1 MLRAAIYARFS
12 TNLQS
17 DRSIDDQI
25 TLCRYF
31 ADQRGYSVAQ
41 IYSDAAKS
49 GASMF
54 DRDSLRSMLRD
65 AEVSAFEVVIVE
77 AFDRLSRDQADMHSI
92 FRHLTF
98 NKVNVLS
105 VNDGSG
111 DTINVTLRGLMS
123 QLYRED
129 NAHKVRRGLT
139 GRIQDGLSAG
149 GSSYGYRADPLRT
162 GVLVID
168 AEQAAVVRQIFE
180 AFKAGKSPRAIAR
193 ELNEAGVPAPKGKHW
208 TASTLIGSASRHN
221 GVLHNPLYIGE
232 RIWNR
237 QRFLKH
243 PATGRRVSRPN
254 PPEEWKRAQVPELR
268 IISDELWAH
277 AASQRRPG
285 RPFKEARLMRRP
297 QHPLSGLI
305 YCGACGAP
313 MHLSGTDRAGKAR
326 LRCSANDS
334 RAACKSQ
341 KTFFLDEVHAMLFPR
356 LIEELSQIDRM
367 QLVAQC
373 WYDQRLADV
382 AGDLARRDEIKVALE
397 SVDQKHMNIME
408 KAALGI
414 IPDDILLPY
423 IERIR
428 TERDQLLGELDQLA
442 TEPVEPVI
450 QSDVTAGLISF
461 ISAGITDLTCTDP
474 RLSRLRDL
482 IHRVTLNALPA
493 PPKFRLD
500 ITLDLA
506 ALTSDDSSGS
516 TLGTKDVLT
525 QATDL
530 MAYNFSSSRENSE
543 KE

>member
-17 DRSIDDQI
+17 DRSIDDQF
-25 TLCRYF
+25 TLCRFF
-31 ADQRGYSVAQ
+31 ADQRGYSVVQ

-49 GASMF
+49 GASIF
-54 DRDSLRSMLRD
+54 DRDGLRQMLKD
-65 AEVSAFEVVIVE
+65 AEAGAYDVLIVE

-149 GSSYGYRADPLRT
+149 GRSYGYRADPLRT

-168 AEQAAVVRQIFE
+168 EEQAAVVRRIFE

-193 ELNEAGVPAPKGKHW
+193 ELNEAGVPAPKSKHW
-208 TASTLIGSASRHN
+208 TASTLLGSASRHN
-221 GVLHNPLYIGE
+221 GILHNPLYIGE

-237 QRFLKH
+237 QHFLKH

-254 PPEEWKRAQVPELR
+254 PPEDWKRAQVPELR

-277 AASQRRPG
+277 AASHRRPG
-285 RPFKEARLMRRP
+285 RPFKEARMMRRP

-313 MHLSGTDRAGKAR
+313 MHLSGKDRSGKAR
-326 LRCSANDS
+326 LRCSAIDS

-341 KTFFLDEVHAMLFPR
+341 KTFFLDEVHALLFPR
-356 LIEELSQIDRM
+356 LVAQLGQSEEM
-367 QLVAQC
+367 QLTAQS
-373 WYDQRLADV
+373 WYDQRLEDV
-382 AGDLARRDEIKVALE
+382 AVDLARREEIKVALQ
-397 SVDQKHMNIME
+397 SVDQKHMNIMD

-428 TERDQLLGELDQLA
+428 TERDQLLGELVKLA
-442 TEPVEPVI
+442 TEPEVPVI
-450 QSDVTAGLISF
+450 QHDVTADLITFLAAGVSELT
-461 ISAGITDLTCTDP
+461 SADR
-474 RLSRLRDL
+474 RLSLLRKV
-482 IHRVTLNALPA
+482 IRAIVVHYVGTVSR
-493 PPKFRLD
+493 KFKLEVL
-500 ITLDLA
+500 LDLA
-506 ALTSDDSSGS
+506 ALTDPNATATAAEPLSKHLSA
-516 TLGTKDVLT
+516 KDVIEFR
-525 QATDL
+525 
-530 MAYNFSSSRENSE
+530 FSI
-543 KE
+543 